1 MKVKASYHQERL
13 WFIDQFEAGDVYDT
27 SPIYHNIPLILEIEG
42 AVDTRV
48 LEQSFRS
55 LIKRHEALHTKII
68 TENNEP
74 LQWIDPQV
82 DFSLEIIEPGG
93 NKDEPGHNHPLYLA
107 IEKVKRPFSL
117 AEDLLIRA
125 AFMRITHT
133 KSILA
138 VALHHIISDKFSL
151 SILLGDLL
159 EYYDAYLNQRT
170 PRLTE
175 LLLQYAD
182 FSQWQRQLP
191 AKVIDMLLFY
201 WKRQLSGQP
210 VPLELPIDRKRAS
223 IHKFEDES
231 LTFTIPPALSER
243 IKSFSRQNK
252 VSSFV
257 VLLAV
262 LKILFQRYTG
272 QEEIVIG
279 TSVDDRGQPGT
290 EAIIGPIANLLV
302 LRSRLA
308 STSSLHQVLTKV
320 NKTVNNA
327 LKYQDIPFDRLV
339 LELDPDN
346 DMSRT
351 ALFDVL
357 FQYEE
362 KPRLTYTTGNLS
374 IRVKETNL
382 GWGKYDLNLLIQ
394 EDDVFSGIM
403 VYNKLYY
410 NGTTISRLIDHY
422 ITLLEGTIENP
433 QQPAVEISYLTEAER
448 RQLLIQWTQTR
459 ADYPRDKT
467 LQQIFQEQVERAP
480 DQAAL
485 LGSSGIKNM
494 TDMTD
499 MTYISYDQLHETSN
513 QVARLLQE
521 KGIHPDTIVGIMM
534 ERSVEM
540 IIGMLGILKA
550 GGAYLPIDPGYPE
563 ERIVYMLKD
572 SSAEILLT
580 GTGLPGKLSTVNC
593 QLSIINCQREIACS
607 APGNSPLERGASSTS
622 FPKVGGG
629 GVCLSLQAAANPA
642 NLAYIIYTSG
652 TTGKPKGCMISHK
665 NVVRLLKNDK
675 HPFDFGA
682 GDVWIMAHSFC
693 FDFSVW
699 EIYGALLYGGRL
711 VIPGWGSIRDTGIF
725 LSMIK
730 KQKVTV
736 LNQTPLSFYNLAAE
750 EKKSASKT
758 LDQHLR
764 YVIFGGDRL
773 TPAYLKDWVQRYPLT
788 GIRLINMFGITETTV
803 HVTYY
808 QIQEEDIFS
817 SSQSSPI
824 GAAIPET
831 SVYIFDNHLNLVP
844 VGVTGE
850 IYVGG
855 SGVARGYLNRVI
867 LTLQRFIE
875 NPYRQGETLYRSGD
889 LGKWLADGTIHYMG
903 RNDSQV
909 KIRGYRV
916 ELGEIK
922 SRLAG
927 YHGIREVEVMALGTD
942 AGDIDLCA
950 YFAADIE
957 LKAVELKEYLARDLP
972 GYMIPTYFMQ
982 VDRIPLTSNGKV
994 DRKSLPEPYE
1004 NIKTGAQYVEPRN
1017 DVERIIVDIWKEVLK
1032 VDKVSIHDNFFEL
1045 GGNSIKIMHVI
1056 GKLKESFQRDFQVL
1070 TMFRYTS
1077 IESLARYINQGESQ
1091 EDSLVLQEE
1100 RYQAEDKKRQKLK
1113 SLKKKMRENE

>member
-13 WFIDQFEAGDVYDT
+13 WFIDQFEAGNVYDS

-82 DFSLEIIEPGG
+82 DFRLEIIDLSG
-93 NKDEPGHNHPLYLA
+93 NKDEPGHNHPLHLA
-107 IEKVKRPFSL
+107 MEKVKRPFSL

-125 AFMRITHT
+125 AFIRITHT
-133 KSILA
+133 KCILA

-159 EYYDAYLNQRT
+159 EYYDAYLNQRP
-170 PRLTE
+170 PRLKE
-175 LLLQYAD
+175 LPLQYAD
-182 FSQWQRQLP
+182 FSQWQHQLP
-191 AKVIDMLLFY
+191 AKVIGTLLFY

-210 VPLELPIDRKRAS
+210 APLELPIDRTRAS

-243 IKSFSRQNK
+243 IKDFSRQNQ

-272 QEEIVIG
+272 QEEIVLG
-279 TSVDDRGQPGT
+279 TSVDNRNQPGT
-290 EAIIGPIANLLV
+290 DTIIGPIANLLV

-308 STSSLHQVLTKV
+308 STSSLNQVLTKV

-327 LKYQDIPFDRLV
+327 YKHRDIPFDRLV
-339 LELDPDN
+339 LELEPN
-346 DMSRT
+346 KDMSRT

-362 KPRLTYTTGNLS
+362 KPGLTYTSGNLS
-374 IRVKETNL
+374 ISVKETNL
-382 GWGKYDLNLLIQ
+382 GWGKYDLNLLIR

-410 NGTTISRLIDHY
+410 NDTTISRLIDHY
-422 ITLLEGTIENP
+422 VTLLEGTLENP
-433 QQPAVEISYLTEAER
+433 QQPAAEISYLTEAER
-448 RQLLIQWTQTR
+448 KQLLIQWTQTR
-459 ADYPRDKT
+459 AHYPRDKT
-467 LQQIFQEQVERAP
+467 LRQIFREQVERAP
-480 DQAAL
+480 HQAAL
-485 LGSSGIKNM
+485 LGSTGIKNM
-494 TDMTD
+494 TDMT
-499 MTYISYDQLHETSN
+499 YISYGQLHEESN
-513 QVARLLQE
+513 HVARLLQE

-550 GGAYLPIDPGYPE
+550 GGAYLPIDPGYPG
-563 ERIVYMLKD
+563 ERIDYMLKD
-572 SSAEILLT
+572 AKVKILVKNSNNF
-580 GTGLPGKLSTVNC
+580 GDSPSRGDIDVIFI
-593 QLSIINCQREIACS
+593 QDVIDR
-607 APGNSPLERGASSTS
+607 NSPKGTASHLHLA
-622 FPKVGGG
+622 PWIN
-629 GVCLSLQAAANPA
+629 APA
-642 NLAYIIYTSG
+642 DSLAYIIYTSG

-682 GDVWIMAHSFC
+682 RDVWIMAHSFC

-808 QIQEEDIFS
+808 QIKEEDIFS
-817 SSQSSPI
+817 SQQSSPI

-831 SVYIFDNHLNLVP
+831 SVYIFDNHLHLVP

-867 LTLQRFIE
+867 LTLRRFIE
-875 NPYRQGETLYRSGD
+875 NPYRQGETLYKSGD

-922 SRLAG
+922 SRLTG
-927 YHGIREVEVMALGTD
+927 YRDIREVEVMALGTD

-950 YFAADIE
+950 YFAADTE
-957 LKAVELKEYLARDLP
+957 LGATELKEYLARDLP

-1004 NIKTGAQYVEPRN
+1004 NIKTGVQYVEPRN
-1017 DVERIIVDIWKEVLK
+1017 DAERIIVDTWKEILK

-1056 GKLKESFQRDFQVL
+1056 GKLKELFQRDFQVL
-1070 TMFRYTS
+1070 IMFRYTT
-1077 IESLARYINQGESQ
+1077 IESLARYINQEESR
-1091 EDSLVLQEE
+1091 EDSLAHNEE
-1100 RYQAEDKKRQKLK
+1100 RYQAEDKKRSKLK
-1113 SLKKKMRENE
+1113 NLKKKMREN